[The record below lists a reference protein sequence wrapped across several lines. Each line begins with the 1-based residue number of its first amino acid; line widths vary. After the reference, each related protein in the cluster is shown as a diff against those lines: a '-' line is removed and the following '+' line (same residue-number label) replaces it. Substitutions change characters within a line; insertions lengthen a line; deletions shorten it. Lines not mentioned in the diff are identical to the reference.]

1 MSSRRFMR
9 GSESGLAGCLAA
21 MLTIMVWGTTF
32 ISTKLLLADFGPVE
46 ILFFR
51 FAMGFGASALCFV
64 TWNFAIRALGAV
76 KTSAYIYM
84 VPVITVATSAL
95 VLREPVTWA
104 SVIGT
109 ALAVAGLFLSEYNGK
124 RLFYSGDEK
133 EERKNE
139 SAE

>member
-21 MLTIMVWGTTF
+21 MFTIMVWGTTF
-32 ISTKLLLADFGPVE
+32 ISTKLLLTDFGPVE

-95 VLREPVTWA
+95 VLKEPVTWA
-104 SVIGT
+104 SVAGT
-109 ALAVAGLFLSEYNGK
+109 ALAVTGLFLSEYNGK
-124 RLFYSGDEK
+124 CSLYGGDKK
-133 EERKNE
+133 EEGKDG